1 MNIKR
6 VLKRVWVVVS
16 DLMKQ
21 IILVVFKSGIYV
33 ILFIPVYFIGLII
46 YDSYFP
52 KEETPEMLEY
62 KKVEDKCFAEIKKSF
77 IPLCD
82 AYDNKDNELMIKLKS
97 EPIPDY
103 VRLACAD
110 VKLDADGIDN
120 AYVKYKGYLF
130 GAFCDDG

>member
-6 VLKRVWVVVS
+6 VLK
-16 DLMKQ
+16 
-21 IILVVFKSGIYV
+21 IVFKSVIYV
-33 ILFIPVYFIGLII
+33 ILFIVFIPILYTIGLII
-46 YDSYFP
+46 DDKYFP
-52 KEETPEMLEY
+52 KEQTPKMLEY
-62 KKVEDKCFAEIKKSF
+62 KKLEDKCFAEITKSF

-82 AYDNKDNELMIKLKS
+82 AYDKKDNELMIKLES

-110 VKLDADGIDN
+110 VYLDADGIDS

-130 GAFCDDG
+130 GMFCDDG

>member
-33 ILFIPVYFIGLII
+33 ILFIVCIPIGLII
-46 YDSYFP
+46 LDTYFP
-52 KEETPEMLEY
+52 REETPEEI
-62 KKVEDKCFAEIKKSF
+62 KCFAEIKKSL

-82 AYDNKDNELMIKLKS
+82 AQNNDDNELEIKLKS
-97 EPIPDY
+97 DPIPDS

-120 AYVKYKGYLF
+120 AYRKYQDGIF
-130 GAFCDDG
+130 GSWCDDG

>member
-6 VLKRVWVVVS
+6 VLK
-16 DLMKQ
+16 
-21 IILVVFKSGIYV
+21 IVFKSGIYV

-46 YDSYFP
+46 YDTYFP
-52 KEETPEMLEY
+52 REETPEEI
-62 KKVEDKCFAEIKKSF
+62 KCFAEIKKSF

-82 AYDNKDNELMIKLKS
+82 AYDKKDDELMIKLKS

-110 VKLDADGIDN
+110 VYLDADGIDN

-130 GAFCDDG
+130 GMFCDDG

>member
-6 VLKRVWVVVS
+6 VLK
-16 DLMKQ
+16 
-21 IILVVFKSGIYV
+21 IVFKSGIYV
-33 ILFIPVYFIGLII
+33 ILFIPMYFIGLII

-82 AYDNKDNELMIKLKS
+82 AYDKKDNELMIKLKS

-110 VKLDADGIDN
+110 VKLDTDGIDN
-120 AYVKYKGYLF
+120 AYRKYQDGIF
-130 GAFCDDG
+130 GSWCDDG

>member
-1 MNIKR
+1 MNMKR
-6 VLKRVWVVVS
+6 FLK
-16 DLMKQ
+16 
-21 IILVVFKSGIYV
+21 IVFKSGIYV

-62 KKVEDKCFAEIKKSF
+62 KKVEDKCFAEIKKSL

-82 AYDNKDNELMIKLKS
+82 AQDNDDIELENKLKS
-97 EPIPDY
+97 DPIPDS

-110 VKLDADGIDN
+110 VYLDADGIDN

>member
-6 VLKRVWVVVS
+6 VLK
-16 DLMKQ
+16 
-21 IILVVFKSGIYV
+21 IVFKSGIYV

-52 KEETPEMLEY
+52 KEETPEQI
-62 KKVEDKCFAEIKKSF
+62 KCYAEIKKSL

-82 AYDNKDNELMIKLKS
+82 AQNNDDNELEIKLKS
-97 EPIPDY
+97 DPIPDS

-120 AYVKYKGYLF
+120 AYRKYQDGIF
-130 GAFCDDG
+130 GSWCDDG

>member
-6 VLKRVWVVVS
+6 VLK
-16 DLMKQ
+16 
-21 IILVVFKSGIYV
+21 IVFKSGIYV

-46 YDSYFP
+46 YDTYFP
-52 KEETPEMLEY
+52 REETPEEI
-62 KKVEDKCFAEIKKSF
+62 KCFAEIKKSL

-82 AYDNKDNELMIKLKS
+82 AQNNDDNELEIKLKS
-97 EPIPDY
+97 DPIPDS

-120 AYVKYKGYLF
+120 AYRKYQDGIF
-130 GAFCDDG
+130 GSWCDDG

>member
-6 VLKRVWVVVS
+6 VLK
-16 DLMKQ
+16 
-21 IILVVFKSGIYV
+21 IVFKSGIYV

-46 YDSYFP
+46 YDTYFP
-52 KEETPEMLEY
+52 KEETPEEI
-62 KKVEDKCFAEIKKSF
+62 KCFAEITKSF

-82 AYDNKDNELMIKLKS
+82 AQDNDDIELENKLKS
-97 EPIPDY
+97 DPIPDS

-120 AYVKYKGYLF
+120 AYRKYQDGIF
-130 GAFCDDG
+130 GSWCDDG